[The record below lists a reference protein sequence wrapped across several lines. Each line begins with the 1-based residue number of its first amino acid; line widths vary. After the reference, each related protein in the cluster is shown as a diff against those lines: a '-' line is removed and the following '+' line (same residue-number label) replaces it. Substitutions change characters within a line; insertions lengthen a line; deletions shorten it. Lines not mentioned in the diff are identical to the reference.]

1 MYYFDVSRPS
11 GLAYYRFIPVI
22 FLSRSAEKLRR
33 SLILITSG
41 ATGGYYPP
49 ADQPRSGLNGFIVL
63 ILNPFRVLAFVLFV
77 IHQFH
82 WWLLKLNPFRI
93 SNSN

>member
-1 MYYFDVSRPS
+1 LTDKQVNSKNAIGEYL
-11 GLAYYRFIPVI
+11 GPV
-22 FLSRSAEKLRR
+22 EKLRR

-41 ATGGYYPP
+41 ATGGYYQS
-49 ADQPRSGLNGFIVL
+49 ADQPRSGLNSFIIL
-63 ILNPFRVLAFVLFV
+63 ILNPFRVLSFVFFV
-77 IHQFH
+77 IQQFH